1 VALKEVAKEK
11 DLVIKSLKQAEKEQA
26 SEIASLKEKLAR
38 MEDLLGTMR
47 KEVDVRKAE
56 IKELSTRLQEAN
68 KEVLWYKQVN
78 KKQESA
84 LIKPPE
90 KAVETDD

>member
-1 VALKEVAKEK
+1 MALKEVAKEK

-47 KEVDVRKAE
+47 KEVDARKAE